1 MPDLSKKRGDRTA
14 DLAIVEWHPAG
25 NVAGGS
31 AVFRKVNV
39 MTMRL
44 RFLRVWVLAAVG
56 LLTVAAGS
64 ARAADKLC
72 DPGDEDCRAIL
83 INYIRSERVGID
95 VAFWFMEDARYTA
108 ELKAKWADGIPVR
121 VLVDLRANQAY
132 PLNADRI
139 AELKAAGIP
148 IRNITGSK
156 WLHWKMMLFD
166 GQGVVQFSGANFSPD
181 AFRPGTST
189 PYENYTDESIYFTDN
204 AGIVNDFRTRYDD
217 AWTSTSGWVNY
228 ANISGALTR
237 SYDVFPKYAEMNF
250 PPFEG
255 YRNRA
260 VARYKAETSAID
272 VIMYRILDKIHAD
285 QMIAAEARGVPV
297 RLITEPAQYRDPTRL
312 WHAYNVD
319 RMYMAGVQIKH
330 RAHAGLNHQKSVIL
344 RNQRMVIFGSSNW
357 TESSNLGQ
365 YEHNMFTKQNHI
377 YDWFVDQFDRKWNN
391 TGGVIENVPFAPL
404 PPDTPKTPTPAI
416 GASGVATTNVKLK
429 WWGGYWA
436 HTYDIYFGTSSNPPL
451 IASNVALGPSE
462 TTTKFQTYTL
472 TTTLAPGTVYY
483 WKIVGK
489 TMANLTKTS
498 PVWYFSSAG
507 SAPPPD
513 PDAGDVVLWA
523 SEAPVRVGPWNIVT
537 DSTAAGG
544 KLLQNPNAGA
554 AKLTTAVANPTNY
567 FELNFNAEAGV
578 PYRLWIRAK
587 AQNNAWANDSIFI
600 QFSKSVT
607 SSGTATWRIGT
618 TSATEMNLEDCSGCG
633 LSGWGWQDNGWGVGV
648 LGPVVYF
655 STTGAQKLRI
665 QYREDGISIDQV
677 VLSPSTYLSSAPGGV
692 KNDATILP
700 KSGG

>member
-1 MPDLSKKRGDRTA
+1 MTSGALLSFG
-14 DLAIVEWHPAG
+14 
-25 NVAGGS
+25 
-31 AVFRKVNV
+31 VNV

-44 RFLRVWVLAAVG
+44 RFLWVWALAVLG
-56 LLTVAAGS
+56 LLTVASGS

-83 INYIRSERVGID
+83 INYIRNERVGID
-95 VAFWFMEDARYTA
+95 VAFWFMEDARYTNELRIKQA
-108 ELKAKWADGIPVR
+108 EGVPVR
-121 VLVDLRANQAY
+121 VLVDVRANASY
-132 PLNADRI
+132 PLNEDRI

-148 IRNITGSK
+148 IRNKFGTK
-156 WLHWKMMLFD
+156 WMHWKMMLFD

-181 AFRPGTST
+181 AFRPGTAT

-204 AGIVNDFRTRYDD
+204 AAIVNDFRTRYDD
-217 AWTSTSGWVNY
+217 AWTSTSGWENH
-228 ANISGALTR
+228 ANITGPLTR
-237 SYDVFPKYAEMNF
+237 SYDVFPKFAEMNF
-250 PPFEG
+250 PPFES
-255 YRNRA
+255 YRTRA

-285 QMIAAEARGVPV
+285 EMIAAKGRGVAV

-319 RMYMAGVQIKH
+319 RMYMAGIPIKH

-391 TGGVIENVPFAPL
+391 TGGIVENLPFTPL

-416 GASGVATTNVKLK
+416 GASGISTSSVTLK

-436 HTYDIYFGTSSNPPL
+436 HKYDIYFGTSSNPPL
-451 IASNVALGPSE
+451 IASNVALGPSD
-462 TTTKFQTYTL
+462 TTTKKQSYSIP
-472 TTTLAPGTVYY
+472 TTLAPGTVYY

-498 PVWYFSSAG
+498 PVWYFSTAG

-523 SEAPVRVGPWNIVT
+523 SEASVRVGPWNIVN

-544 KLLQNPNAGA
+544 ELLQNPNAGA
-554 AKLTTAVANPTNY
+554 AKLTTAVANPSNY
-567 FELNFNAEAGV
+567 FEMTFNAEAGK

-587 AQNNAWANDSIFI
+587 AQSNSWANDSIFI

-648 LGPVVYF
+648 LGPLVYF
-655 STTGAQKLRI
+655 STTGTQKLRI
-665 QYREDGISIDQV
+665 QYREDGISIDQI